1 MTMTSCSRPVTRH
14 SLAIDRTGGRHR
26 RPGHPRPLPRL
37 AILATLL
44 AILAS
49 AAMPGTARSAP
60 TPQGRLS
67 WPVSPAP
74 SVTRYFEP
82 PATPY
87 GPGHRGV
94 DLPAPPGTNV
104 LAAAEGVVMFA
115 GQVAGRGVVSID
127 HEGGLRTTYQPL
139 APTVTAGDQVYRGQV
154 LGTLAT
160 GHPGCPEPACLHF
173 GVRKGEEYVDPL
185 ALIGEP
191 SEIRLKPWEGE

>member
-1 MTMTSCSRPVTRH
+1 
-14 SLAIDRTGGRHR
+14 
-26 RPGHPRPLPRL
+26 
-37 AILATLL
+37 
-44 AILAS
+44 
-49 AAMPGTARSAP
+49 
-60 TPQGRLS
+60 
-67 WPVSPAP
+67 
-74 SVTRYFEP
+74 
-82 PATPY
+82 
-87 GPGHRGV
+87 
-94 DLPAPPGTNV
+94 
-104 LAAAEGVVMFA
+104 MFA